1 VFAGKGVVMAYD
13 RKTIV
18 ELEELANNLRLQITL
33 HPDYELERV
42 ELRECERWIELRR
55 RELDSNLRCPRTTT

>member
-1 VFAGKGVVMAYD
+1 GRASFMAYD

-18 ELEELANNLRLQITL
+18 ELEELANNLRLQLAL

-42 ELRECERWIELRR
+42 ELKECERWIELRR
-55 RELDSNLRCPRTTT
+55 RELDTNLRCPRTAA